1 MRKNIIV
8 LGLVLAMWLRGGM
21 DVWAVTGF
29 GGRPSPIEASATAT
43 LTPTMAEKVKENI
56 TEPGEKNVSYRLEAV
71 LEKQEVGKWN
81 GLNSLRHLVRVAVNR
96 GVAANTI
103 VLLLLLPL
111 VATIV
116 SVLHYVFGVTGYGIF
131 TPTMVAIT
139 FLATG
144 IFGGLMLFAMILGIS
159 ILANIVLKKLKLHFW
174 PARSIG
180 LVFMAMGTFALMIA
194 SSYFE
199 VLNLT
204 NISIFPVLL
213 MILLAEDFVR
223 TQLVKSKSEAKKLTI
238 GTLIL
243 SMVGALGMSV
253 RMVQE
258 SVLLHPEIVI
268 LAVLVINLWVGS
280 YTGIRLSEIGRFKEA
295 VRIKK
300 TRSQVSDFGSRKI
313 NKTK

>member
-1 MRKNIIV
+1 MRKYLIV
-8 LGLVLAMWLRGGM
+8 LMVSLMFVVGGKREVLGVVEPVASES
-21 DVWAVTGF
+21 AVEATMAAT
-29 GGRPSPIEASATAT
+29 IEPTAT
-43 LTPTMAEKVKENI
+43 VVPVKENI
-56 TEPGEKNVSYRLEAV
+56 TEPGEKNVSYRLESV
-71 LEKQEVGKWN
+71 LDSQEVGKWN
-81 GLNSLRHLVRVAVNR
+81 GLNSLKWLVRLAVSR

-103 VLLLLLPL
+103 VLLLLLPM

-144 IFGGLMLFAMILGIS
+144 IFGGLALFAMILGIS
-159 ILANIVLKKLKLHFW
+159 IVANMFLKKLKLHFW
-174 PARSIG
+174 PARSMG
-180 LVFMAMGTFALMIA
+180 LVFISIGAFLLMIL

-199 VLNLT
+199 LINLSKV
-204 NISIFPVLL
+204 SIFPVLL

-253 RMVQE
+253 RVVQE
-258 SVLLHPEIVI
+258 SVILHPEIVI
-268 LAVLVINLWVGS
+268 VAVLVINLWVGS
-280 YTGIRLSEIGRFKEA
+280 YSGIRLTEIGRFKEA
-295 VRIKK
+295 VRVKNKK
-300 TRSQVSDFGSRKI
+300 QDSRFRIQDK
-313 NKTK
+313 K